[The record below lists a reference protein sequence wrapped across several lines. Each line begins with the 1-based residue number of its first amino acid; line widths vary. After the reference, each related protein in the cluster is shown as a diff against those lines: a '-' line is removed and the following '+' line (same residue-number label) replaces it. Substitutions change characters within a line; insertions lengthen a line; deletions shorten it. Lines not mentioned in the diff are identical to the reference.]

1 MLSSASKADQR
12 CVVFCSFLIAA
23 FALTAC
29 GDNPAPAAASD
40 ASAASAASAP
50 AASAPAASDAA
61 SAPAAAA
68 SDASAAAAAGDHWC
82 QPWENKIE
90 EYLASVKDE
99 QRRKEFADIYAP
111 LRQNMRNIQE
121 NMMKTTPEQRKQE
134 CDALISQL
142 EKDIAEDIEDA
153 KSE

>member
-1 MLSSASKADQR
+1 MKKTS
-12 CVVFCSFLIAA
+12 VFAALIAA

-29 GDNPAPAAASD
+29 GDNSAPTA

-50 AASAPAASDAA
+50 AASVPAASDAA

>member
-1 MLSSASKADQR
+1 MKETS
-12 CVVFCSFLIAA
+12 VFAALIAA

>member
-1 MLSSASKADQR
+1 MKKTS
-12 CVVFCSFLIAA
+12 VFAALIAA

-90 EYLASVKDE
+90 EYLARVKDE

>member
-1 MLSSASKADQR
+1 MKKTS
-12 CVVFCSFLIAA
+12 VFAALIAA

-50 AASAPAASDAA
+50 AAPAPAASD
-61 SAPAAAA
+61 AA

>member
-1 MLSSASKADQR
+1 MKKTS
-12 CVVFCSFLIAA
+12 VFAALIAA

-29 GDNPAPAAASD
+29 GDNP
-40 ASAASAASAP
+40 AP

-68 SDASAAAAAGDHWC
+68 SAAASAAAGDHWC

>member
-1 MLSSASKADQR
+1 MKKTS
-12 CVVFCSFLIAA
+12 VFAALIAA

-68 SDASAAAAAGDHWC
+68 SAASAAAAAGDHWC

>member
-1 MLSSASKADQR
+1 MKKTS
-12 CVVFCSFLIAA
+12 VFAALIAA

-68 SDASAAAAAGDHWC
+68 SDASAAAAAGDYWC

>member
-1 MLSSASKADQR
+1 MKKTS
-12 CVVFCSFLIAA
+12 VFAALIAA

-40 ASAASAASAP
+40 ASAASAAFAP

>member
-1 MLSSASKADQR
+1 MKKTS
-12 CVVFCSFLIAA
+12 VFAA

-50 AASAPAASDAA
+50 AASTPAASDAA

-111 LRQNMRNIQE
+111 LRQNMKNIQE

-134 CDALISQL
+134 CDALMSQL

>member
-1 MLSSASKADQR
+1 
-12 CVVFCSFLIAA
+12 
-23 FALTAC
+23 
-29 GDNPAPAAASD
+29 
-40 ASAASAASAP
+40 
-50 AASAPAASDAA
+50 
-61 SAPAAAA
+61 
-68 SDASAAAAAGDHWC
+68 
-82 QPWENKIE
+82 
-90 EYLASVKDE
+90 VKDE

-153 KSE
+153 KSKKPRVGFIEKPRGETRGVFLLAGWVDGDKFQVAFVVLKGSSSCD

>member
-1 MLSSASKADQR
+1 MKKTS
-12 CVVFCSFLIAA
+12 VFAALIAA

-68 SDASAAAAAGDHWC
+68 SDASSAAAAGDHWC

>member
-1 MLSSASKADQR
+1 MKKTS
-12 CVVFCSFLIAA
+12 VFAALIAA

>member
-1 MLSSASKADQR
+1 
-12 CVVFCSFLIAA
+12 
-23 FALTAC
+23 
-29 GDNPAPAAASD
+29 
-40 ASAASAASAP
+40 
-50 AASAPAASDAA
+50 
-61 SAPAAAA
+61 
-68 SDASAAAAAGDHWC
+68 
-82 QPWENKIE
+82 
-90 EYLASVKDE
+90 VKDE

>member
-1 MLSSASKADQR
+1 MKKTY
-12 CVVFCSFLIAA
+12 VFAALIAA

>member
-1 MLSSASKADQR
+1 MKKTS
-12 CVVFCSFLIAA
+12 VFAALIAA

-61 SAPAAAA
+61 SAPTAAA
-68 SDASAAAAAGDHWC
+68 SAASAAAAAGDHWC

>member
-1 MLSSASKADQR
+1 MKKTS
-12 CVVFCSFLIAA
+12 VFAALIAA

-40 ASAASAASAP
+40 ASAASAP

>member
-1 MLSSASKADQR
+1 MKKTS
-12 CVVFCSFLIAA
+12 VFAALIAA

-29 GDNPAPAAASD
+29 GDNSAPTA

-61 SAPAAAA
+61 SAPAASAPAA
-68 SDASAAAAAGDHWC
+68 SSSNASAGEHWC

-90 EYLASVKDE
+90 EYLASIKDE

-111 LRQNMRNIQE
+111 LRQNMKNIQE

-134 CDALISQL
+134 CDALMSQL

-153 KSE
+153 KSGE

>member
-1 MLSSASKADQR
+1 MKKTSVLAA
-12 CVVFCSFLIAA
+12 LIAA

>member
-1 MLSSASKADQR
+1 MKKTS
-12 CVVFCSFLIAA
+12 VFAALIAA

-90 EYLASVKDE
+90 EYLASIKDE
-99 QRRKEFADIYAP
+99 QRRKEFADMYAP
-111 LRQNMRNIQE
+111 LRQNMKNIQE

-134 CDALISQL
+134 CDALMSQL

-153 KSE
+153 KSGE

>member
-1 MLSSASKADQR
+1 MKKTS
-12 CVVFCSFLIAA
+12 VFAALIAA

-40 ASAASAASAP
+40 ASAASAASTP

>member
-1 MLSSASKADQR
+1 MKKTS
-12 CVVFCSFLIAA
+12 VFAALIAA

-29 GDNPAPAAASD
+29 GDNPAPTAASD

-121 NMMKTTPEQRKQE
+121 IMMKTTPEQRKQE
-134 CDALISQL
+134 CVALISQL

>member
-1 MLSSASKADQR
+1 MKKTS
-12 CVVFCSFLIAA
+12 VFAALITA

-29 GDNPAPAAASD
+29 GDNPAPA
-40 ASAASAASAP
+40 

-68 SDASAAAAAGDHWC
+68 SAAASAAAGDHWC

>member
-1 MLSSASKADQR
+1 MNKTS
-12 CVVFCSFLIAA
+12 VFAALIAA

>member
-1 MLSSASKADQR
+1 MKKTS
-12 CVVFCSFLIAA
+12 VFAALIAA

-29 GDNPAPAAASD
+29 GDNSAPTA

>member
-1 MLSSASKADQR
+1 MKKTS
-12 CVVFCSFLIAA
+12 VFAALIAA

-68 SDASAAAAAGDHWC
+68 SAAAGDHWC

-99 QRRKEFADIYAP
+99 QRRKEFADI
-111 LRQNMRNIQE
+111 
-121 NMMKTTPEQRKQE
+121 
-134 CDALISQL
+134 
-142 EKDIAEDIEDA
+142 
-153 KSE
+153 

>member
-1 MLSSASKADQR
+1 MKKTS
-12 CVVFCSFLIAA
+12 VFAALIAA

-134 CDALISQL
+134 CDALMSQL

-153 KSE
+153 KTGE

>member
-1 MLSSASKADQR
+1 MKKTS
-12 CVVFCSFLIAA
+12 VFAALIAA

-153 KSE
+153 KSGE

>member
-1 MLSSASKADQR
+1 MKKTS
-12 CVVFCSFLIAA
+12 VFAALIAA

-68 SDASAAAAAGDHWC
+68 SDASAAASAGDHWC

-153 KSE
+153 KRE

>member
-1 MLSSASKADQR
+1 MKKTS
-12 CVVFCSFLIAA
+12 VFAALIAA

-40 ASAASAASAP
+40 AS

>member
-1 MLSSASKADQR
+1 MKKTS
-12 CVVFCSFLIAA
+12 VFAALIAA

-142 EKDIAEDIEDA
+142 EKDLAEDIEDA

>member
-1 MLSSASKADQR
+1 MKKTS
-12 CVVFCSFLIAA
+12 VFAALIAA

-153 KSE
+153 KNE

>member
-1 MLSSASKADQR
+1 MKKTS
-12 CVVFCSFLIAA
+12 VFAALIAA

-68 SDASAAAAAGDHWC
+68 SDASAAASAGDHWC

>member
-1 MLSSASKADQR
+1 MKKTS
-12 CVVFCSFLIAA
+12 VFAALIAA

-90 EYLASVKDE
+90 EYLASIKDE

>member
-1 MLSSASKADQR
+1 MKKTS
-12 CVVFCSFLIAA
+12 VFAALIAA

-29 GDNPAPAAASD
+29 GDNSAPT
-40 ASAASAASAP
+40 AASASN
-50 AASAPAASDAA
+50 
-61 SAPAAAA
+61 
-68 SDASAAAAAGDHWC
+68 ASAAASAGEHWC

-90 EYLASVKDE
+90 EYLASIKDE

-111 LRQNMRNIQE
+111 LRQNMKNIQE

-134 CDALISQL
+134 CDALMSQL

-153 KSE
+153 KSGE

>member
-1 MLSSASKADQR
+1 MKKTS
-12 CVVFCSFLIAA
+12 VFAALIAA

-111 LRQNMRNIQE
+111 LRQNMKNIQE

-134 CDALISQL
+134 CDALMSQL

>member
-1 MLSSASKADQR
+1 MKKTS
-12 CVVFCSFLIAA
+12 VFAALIAA

-29 GDNPAPAAASD
+29 GDNPAPTAASD

-121 NMMKTTPEQRKQE
+121 NMM
-134 CDALISQL
+134 
-142 EKDIAEDIEDA
+142 
-153 KSE
+153 

>member
-1 MLSSASKADQR
+1 MKKTS
-12 CVVFCSFLIAA
+12 VFAALIAA

-40 ASAASAASAP
+40 ASAASAASE
-50 AASAPAASDAA
+50 AAAMASDAA
-61 SAPAAAA
+61 A
-68 SDASAAAAAGDHWC
+68 DASAAAAAGDHWC

>member
-1 MLSSASKADQR
+1 MKKTS
-12 CVVFCSFLIAA
+12 VFAALITA

-50 AASAPAASDAA
+50 AASVPAASDAA

>member
-1 MLSSASKADQR
+1 MKKTS
-12 CVVFCSFLIAA
+12 VFAALIAA

-99 QRRKEFADIYAP
+99 QRRKELADIYAP